1 LFSET
6 KYNWTTA
13 KSTSTWYFLDTA
25 TGNTTKA
32 PFGSAVSEVVWVG
45 DSDDSILY
53 INSTNDNI
61 PGGVTLYTADL
72 SAATFEPYAT
82 ITPTPHFTIYTNN
95 LQQAGGISGR
105 ALRWSQSCEDRV
117 WQHQLCGQHP
127 GLRKQWIRLQP
138 LFGLQSEEPGSA
150 VLFQLRSSL
159 GKSIPF
165 MGVAQVLIL
174 KQNYYVPQ
182 ERYSVFAGSLS
193 GSNGSYSF
201 AGQMKNLLSGMNYT
215 VTRPESP
222 VQGSS
227 GDPADYDLSPDGS
240 MVAFRTKAPELAK
253 ANYTA
258 SYIYVVPHDGSE
270 VAVPVNGPGTTAP
283 ETAQGASGYPTWS
296 NDGKKLAYGQ
306 QDGIFYES
314 DRYKL
319 YVAEIDGLNSKVR
332 SVAEDWDSAPSGV
345 SWSPD
350 DKDLWVTSELHASVR
365 LWIVPQDAAADFKP
379 ANITGPD
386 TTLAAFGV
394 LPDGSAFVSAAASW
408 SSRIFYS
415 QQPGQDKK
423 ILFTANEVDPELKGL
438 GPQDVSNFWV
448 ENDDGDMIQTFV
460 FYPTGF
466 DPTKKYPLAFV
477 VHGGPQSSQGDAWSV
492 RWNLRLWAD
501 QGFIVTTTQ
510 FTGTASYGQNFTDKI
525 QANWGGTPY
534 TDLVKVFE
542 HIRDNISYIDT
553 DRAIAAGASFGCYM
567 MNWIQGHDLGREF
580 KALVCHDGKMTN
592 VGSYATDE
600 IWFIQRD
607 NNGTIWNDR
616 ANYEKWD
623 PLVHAKNFSTP
634 EFVVGNDLDYRVVI
648 SEPLQTFNVL
658 QTLGVPSRFLHFP
671 NEGHWVTN
679 RDNSLFWHESIFNWI
694 RYWVGLDEELM
705 TDGVITQ

>member
-1 LFSET
+1 
-6 KYNWTTA
+6 
-13 KSTSTWYFLDTA
+13 
-25 TGNTTKA
+25 
-32 PFGSAVSEVVWVG
+32 
-45 DSDDSILY
+45 
-53 INSTNDNI
+53 
-61 PGGVTLYTADL
+61 
-72 SAATFEPYAT
+72 
-82 ITPTPHFTIYTNN
+82 
-95 LQQAGGISGR
+95 
-105 ALRWSQSCEDRV
+105 
-117 WQHQLCGQHP
+117 
-127 GLRKQWIRLQP
+127 
-138 LFGLQSEEPGSA
+138 
-150 VLFQLRSSL
+150 
-159 GKSIPF
+159 
-165 MGVAQVLIL
+165 
-174 KQNYYVPQ
+174 
-182 ERYSVFAGSLS
+182 
-193 GSNGSYSF
+193 
-201 AGQMKNLLSGMNYT
+201 MKNLLSGMNYT

-227 GDPADYDLSPDGS
+227 SDPADYDLSPDGS

-296 NDGKKLAYGQ
+296 HDGKKLAYGQ

-386 TTLAAFGV
+386 TTLAAFDV

>member
-1 LFSET
+1 
-6 KYNWTTA
+6 
-13 KSTSTWYFLDTA
+13 
-25 TGNTTKA
+25 
-32 PFGSAVSEVVWVG
+32 
-45 DSDDSILY
+45 
-53 INSTNDNI
+53 
-61 PGGVTLYTADL
+61 
-72 SAATFEPYAT
+72 
-82 ITPTPHFTIYTNN
+82 
-95 LQQAGGISGR
+95 
-105 ALRWSQSCEDRV
+105 
-117 WQHQLCGQHP
+117 
-127 GLRKQWIRLQP
+127 
-138 LFGLQSEEPGSA
+138 
-150 VLFQLRSSL
+150 
-159 GKSIPF
+159 
-165 MGVAQVLIL
+165 
-174 KQNYYVPQ
+174 
-182 ERYSVFAGSLS
+182 
-193 GSNGSYSF
+193 
-201 AGQMKNLLSGMNYT
+201 
-215 VTRPESP
+215 
-222 VQGSS
+222 
-227 GDPADYDLSPDGS
+227 
-240 MVAFRTKAPELAK
+240 
-253 ANYTA
+253 
-258 SYIYVVPHDGSE
+258 
-270 VAVPVNGPGTTAP
+270 
-283 ETAQGASGYPTWS
+283 
-296 NDGKKLAYGQ
+296 
-306 QDGIFYES
+306 
-314 DRYKL
+314 
-319 YVAEIDGLNSKVR
+319 
-332 SVAEDWDSAPSGV
+332 
-345 SWSPD
+345 
-350 DKDLWVTSELHASVR
+350 LHASVR

-510 FTGTASYGQNFTDKI
+510 FIGTASYGQNFTDKI

>member
-1 LFSET
+1 
-6 KYNWTTA
+6 
-13 KSTSTWYFLDTA
+13 
-25 TGNTTKA
+25 
-32 PFGSAVSEVVWVG
+32 
-45 DSDDSILY
+45 LY
-53 INSTNDNI
+53 
-61 PGGVTLYTADL
+61 
-72 SAATFEPYAT
+72 
-82 ITPTPHFTIYTNN
+82 
-95 LQQAGGISGR
+95 
-105 ALRWSQSCEDRV
+105 
-117 WQHQLCGQHP
+117 
-127 GLRKQWIRLQP
+127 
-138 LFGLQSEEPGSA
+138 
-150 VLFQLRSSL
+150 
-159 GKSIPF
+159 
-165 MGVAQVLIL
+165 
-174 KQNYYVPQ
+174 QNYYVPQ

-193 GSNGSYSF
+193 GSNGSYLF

-227 GDPADYDLSPDGS
+227 SDPADYDLSPDGS

-296 NDGKKLAYGQ
+296 HDGKKLAYGQ

-319 YVAEIDGLNSKVR
+319 YVAEIEGLNSKVR

-386 TTLAAFGV
+386 TTLAAFDV

-423 ILFTANEVDPELKGL
+423 MLFTANEVDPELKGL

-694 RYWVGLDEELM
+694 RYWVGLDDELM